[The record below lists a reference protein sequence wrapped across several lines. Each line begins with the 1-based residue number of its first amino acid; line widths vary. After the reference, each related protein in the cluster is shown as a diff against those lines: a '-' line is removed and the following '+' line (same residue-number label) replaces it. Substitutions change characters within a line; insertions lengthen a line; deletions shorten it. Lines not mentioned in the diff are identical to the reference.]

1 MEKYPVKCYFCPAKI
16 KTNMKANE
24 LLKEKYD
31 LLPTP
36 IPTLNEILG
45 GGVPSRIIV
54 EIASAPGCGKSTLA
68 LQILA
73 QAQKLGKP
81 ALYADAERA
90 HGFVQFASKIGVDC
104 DTLEYF
110 KEPYAELLLQ
120 RIVDWAVLNKNA
132 AIVVD
137 SVGALHGREE
147 AEKDMEGRSIG
158 IQSRMI
164 AKFCRTMVPIID
176 DRNHTLMLL
185 NHVYIDPTSTALKSS
200 GGAKLAYHTGLS
212 IWLANKYG
220 MAPKRSADGTK
231 TIKFIEAEIRTK
243 AKYQGAF
250 EGRKALLELI
260 PKEGFAGE
268 FVTVPAPKKR
278 GRPKSPTNN

>member
-1 MEKYPVKCYFCPAKI
+1 
-16 KTNMKANE
+16 MKAQD

-36 IPTLNEILG
+36 IPSLNEILG
-45 GGVPSRIIV
+45 GGIPSRIV
-54 EIASAPGCGKSTLA
+54 TEIASAPGCGKTTLS

-81 ALYADAERA
+81 VLFADAERA
-90 HGFVQFASKIGVDC
+90 HGFVPFASKVGVDC
-104 DTLEYF
+104 ESLEYF

-132 AIVVD
+132 VIVVD

-164 AKFCRTMVPIID
+164 AKFCRTLVPIID
-176 DRNHTLMLL
+176 DRNHTLILL
-185 NHVYIDPTSTALKSS
+185 NHIYTDPTTTAIKSS

-243 AKYQGAF
+243 AKYEGAF
-250 EGRKALLELI
+250 EGRKAVLEFI
-260 PKEGFAGE
+260 PKQGFVGE
-268 FVTVPAPKKR
+268 FVAAPAAKKR
-278 GRPKSPTNN
+278 GRPKKHALV

>member
-1 MEKYPVKCYFCPAKI
+1 
-16 KTNMKANE
+16 MKASN

-36 IPTLNEILG
+36 IPALNEAIG
-45 GGVPSRIIV
+45 GGVPSRIVV

-81 ALYADAERA
+81 TLYADAERA
-90 HGFVQFASKIGVDC
+90 HGFVQFATKIGVDC
-104 DTLEYF
+104 DSLEYL

-120 RIVDWAVLNKNA
+120 GIVDWANAHKNGVM
-132 AIVVD
+132 VVD

-164 AKFCRTMVPIID
+164 AKFCRTLVPIID

-185 NHVYIDPTSTALKSS
+185 NHVYIDPTSSALKSS

-220 MAPKRSADGTK
+220 MAPKRSVDGTK
-231 TIKFIEAEIRTK
+231 TIKFIEVEIRTK
-243 AKYQGAF
+243 AKYEGAF

-260 PKEGFAGE
+260 PKQGFVGE
-268 FVTVPAPKKR
+268 FVNVPPKKKA
-278 GRPKSPTNN
+278 GRPPKVIPTS